1 MNDPKLTVTVLRA
14 PAEPARVAVLMPGL
28 GTAVTGTW
36 ETAAQHLNPDTHVLA
51 LDLPGH
57 GRSPA
62 WHDDDVDPDAGPSL
76 TQLARAVDAT
86 VTDALGQAG
95 LAGRPVHFAG
105 ISLAGGLALQLG
117 LEHSK
122 TFSSVAVICS
132 AAKIG
137 QPAAWAQ
144 RAAAVRAEGTEQLV
158 EGSVARWFA
167 PGFAD
172 AQPALVDELVE
183 TLRSA
188 DDESYALLCEAL
200 AGFDLTDRLD
210 EIAVPVLVVSGEHD
224 EVTTPQD
231 AAVIGTG
238 VEQAQVHVLAEAAH
252 QAPTEKPEE
261 VAALLNGFFA

>member
-1 MNDPKLTVTVLRA
+1 MTDPKLTVTVLRA
-14 PAEPARVAVLMPGL
+14 PAEPVRVAVLMPGL

-36 ETAAQHLNPDTHVLA
+36 EAAAQHLDPETYVLA

-62 WHDDDVDPDAGPSL
+62 WHDDDVVLDAGPSL
-76 TQLARAVDAT
+76 AQLARAVDAT
-86 VTDALGQAG
+86 VTDALKQAG
-95 LAGRPVHFAG
+95 LVGLPVHFAG

-122 TFSSVAVICS
+122 TFSSATVVCS

-137 QPAAWAQ
+137 EPAAWAQ
-144 RAAAVRAEGTEQLV
+144 RAAAVRADGTQQLV

-167 PGFAD
+167 PGFSD
-172 AQPALVDELVE
+172 AQPAAVEELVA

-188 DDESYALLCEAL
+188 DAESYALLCEAL

-210 EIAVPVLVVSGEHD
+210 EITVPVLAIAGEHD

-231 AAVIGTG
+231 AAVIGSG
-238 VEQAQVHVLAEAAH
+238 VNQAEVHVLSGAAH
-252 QAPTEKPEE
+252 QAPTEQPEQ
-261 VAALLNGFFA
+261 VAAALNEFFA